1 MANGLQRAAQA
12 PPPAELDDVFVIA
25 ITALSTAAPDV
36 LRCGIS
42 NRRVSA
48 WGQKPKLP
56 SLDLDQARDVGGL
69 VLRQGMPDHQE
80 PPRPP
85 QDR

>member
-42 NRRVSA
+42 NRRMSA
-48 WGQKPKLP
+48 WGQNRRYRIPTWESALT
-56 SLDLDQARDVGGL
+56 SNSGR
-69 VLRQGMPDHQE
+69 
-80 PPRPP
+80 
-85 QDR
+85 

>member
-42 NRRVSA
+42 NRPRSA
-48 WGQKPKLP
+48 WG
-56 SLDLDQARDVGGL
+56 
-69 VLRQGMPDHQE
+69 HE
-80 PPRPP
+80 PPNPAPTGRRHVGRASESGGILCAAAKDVEC
-85 QDR
+85 QKQT